1 LHLFSAIIGDT
12 TLSESWYLDSD
23 TSQHMSPLQHLF
35 HEYTPLATPK
45 TILLGDNSSHQA
57 QGYGSVV
64 LQLIAGQLLSI
75 CDVLYIP
82 KLAKKLLSIAQITN
96 IGNTIVIFTKDGIIK
111 SSSSTS
117 HYNLVLKINKDGN
130 FFSLGTGI
138 IPSIQSY
145 TATILSKSELATM
158 TWHH

>member
-96 IGNTIVIFTKDGIIK
+96 IGNIIK
-111 SSSSTS
+111 MATSSHLEQALS
-117 HYNLVLKINKDGN
+117 HLYKAILQL
-130 FFSLGTGI
+130 FSQN
-138 IPSIQSY
+138 PS
-145 TATILSKSELATM
+145 
-158 TWHH
+158 